1 MIPQGATRLEW
12 TSRRAADGLRTRYRP
27 SCRIN
32 HAFFSVAPW
41 LDVALL
47 VVVVAVLLGG
57 RTIVPG
63 VAVDLPAA
71 PFREGFDSDLVLV
84 VNPLPDTGAASSGT
98 AATEP
103 DGTGEGNGRTMP
115 VLVFFNDD
123 RFNLSAEHQFASL
136 QNALAAHMER
146 IGGRDALLYVDRR
159 VDHGD
164 VVRLVSL
171 LRATGVR
178 RANLAVK
185 AL

>member
-1 MIPQGATRLEW
+1 MTPQGPTRIEW
-12 TSRRAADGLRTRYRP
+12 TSRRATDGLRTRYRP
-27 SCRIN
+27 ACRIN
-32 HAFFSVAPW
+32 HALFSVAPW
-41 LDVALL
+41 IDVVLL
-47 VVVVAVLLGG
+47 VVAVAMLLGG

-63 VAVDLPAA
+63 VTVDLPAA

-84 VNPLPDTGAASSGT
+84 VNPLPTTSAPASGV
-98 AATEP
+98 ATP
-103 DGTGEGNGRTMP
+103 AGGVMPTMQ

-123 RFNLSAEHQFASL
+123 RFNLSAEHQCASL
-136 QNALAAHMER
+136 QNAVAAYMER
-146 IGGRDALLYVDRR
+146 VGGRDALLYVDHR
-159 VDHGD
+159 VNHGD